1 MSRPP
6 LLSLCI
12 PTYARPG
19 PLAQLL
25 ESIAAQCTD
34 DLEVLI
40 AEDPSERDDTSPVV
54 DKMRALIPGLR
65 SWRNA
70 ERLKFDRN
78 LIGLLAQAR
87 GEYCWLVSDD
97 DVIESGGVAAVIAGL
112 RTHGPVTGVT
122 LNRNNYDST
131 LTTRIY
137 GRPFHQRE
145 TRIFT
150 NADEMFIGLL
160 DQIGLLSCQILS
172 RETCARVLGSAEV
185 DAFIG
190 SGYVQLFVMMRMMSL
205 EPRWLFLADRCVGW
219 RADNDSFVERGQ
231 LGRLR
236 MDVEGYEQVA
246 AAIFTRE
253 SETYRQALAEVARSH
268 VRHHIVRAK
277 LGGASWAYSREALSI
292 CVQHYAS
299 FPSFWLKTFPL
310 LLMPRAGVRLAR
322 SGYQGLKQLLG
333 W

>member
-25 ESIAAQCTD
+25 ESIANQWRD
-34 DLEVLI
+34 DIEILI
-40 AEDPSERDDTSPVV
+40 AQDPSDRDESATVV
-54 DKMRALIPGLR
+54 GTFRDRIPGLQY
-65 SWRNA
+65 WQNA

-78 LIGLLAQAR
+78 LLGLLARAA

-97 DVIESGGVAAVIAGL
+97 DVIEPGGVAAVIAGL
-112 RTHGPVTGVT
+112 RDHRPVTGVT
-122 LNRNNYDST
+122 VNRNNYDST
-131 LTTRIY
+131 LTTPIY

-145 TRIFT
+145 TRLFT
-150 NADEMFIGLL
+150 SADEMFIGLL
-160 DQIGLLSCQILS
+160 DQIGLLSCQILRRDLCMS
-172 RETCARVLGSAEV
+172 VVASSETES
-185 DAFIG
+185 FIG
-190 SGYVQLFVMMRMMSL
+190 SGYVQLFVMMRMML
-205 EPRWLFLADRCVGW
+205 HEPRWLFLADRCVGW

-236 MDVEGYEQVA
+236 MDVEGYERVA
-246 AAIFTRE
+246 KAIFSRE
-253 SETYRQALAEVARSH
+253 SATYRQALAEVAHSH

-277 LGGASWAYSREALSI
+277 LGGASWGYARGALGV
-292 CVQHYAS
+292 CVRHYAS

-310 LLMPRAGVRLAR
+310 LLMPRAGVRIAR

-333 W
+333 R

>member
-6 LLSLCI
+6 LLSICI

-25 ESIAAQCTD
+25 ESIAAQCPD

-54 DKMRALIPGLR
+54 DKMRARIPRLR
-65 SWRNA
+65 YWRNA
-70 ERLKFDRN
+70 ERLQFDRN
-78 LIGLLAQAR
+78 LIGLLDQAQ

-97 DVIESGGVAAVIAGL
+97 DILEPGGLTAVVAGL
-112 RTHGPVTGVT
+112 RGYGPVTGVT
-122 LNRNNYDST
+122 VNRNNYDST
-131 LTTRIY
+131 LTHPIY
-137 GRPFHQRE
+137 SRPFHQRE
-145 TRIFT
+145 TRMFT
-150 NADEMFIGLL
+150 SADEMFVGLL
-160 DQIGLLSCQILS
+160 DQIGLLSCQLLR
-172 RETCARVLGSAEV
+172 RETCARVLDSAEV
-185 DAFIG
+185 GDFIG

-236 MDVEGYEQVA
+236 MDVEGYERVA
-246 AAIFTRE
+246 AAIFTRD
-253 SETYRQALAEVARSH
+253 SGTYRLALAEVAHSH

-277 LGGASWAYSREALSI
+277 LGGASWGYSREALNI
-292 CVQHYAS
+292 CVQHYAR

-310 LLMPRAGVRLAR
+310 LLMPPAGVRLAR
-322 SGYQGLKQLLG
+322 SGYQNLKQLLG
-333 W
+333 K

>member
-25 ESIAAQCTD
+25 ESIAGQWTGD
-34 DLEVLI
+34 IEVLI
-40 AEDPSERDDTSPVV
+40 TEDPSDQDGTTPVIEKARD
-54 DKMRALIPGLR
+54 RIPGL
-65 SWRNA
+65 SYWRNA
-70 ERLKFDRN
+70 ERLQFDRN
-78 LIGLLAQAR
+78 LLGLLTRAQ
-87 GEYCWLVSDD
+87 GEYCWLLSDD
-97 DVIESGGVAAVIAGL
+97 DVIEPGGVASVIAGL
-112 RTHGPVTGVT
+112 RQHGPVTGLTV
-122 LNRNNYDST
+122 NRNNYDST
-131 LTTRIY
+131 LTTPIY

-145 TRIFT
+145 TRVFT
-150 NADEMFIGLL
+150 RADEMFIGLL
-160 DQIGLLSCQILS
+160 DQIGLLSCQVLR
-172 RETCARVLGSAEV
+172 REACARVIASPEV

-190 SGYVQLFVMMRMMSL
+190 SGYVQLLVMMRMMSL

-236 MDVEGYEQVA
+236 MDVEGYERVA
-246 AAIFTRE
+246 ATIFSRE
-253 SETYRQALAEVARSH
+253 SATYRQSLAAVAHSH

-277 LGGASWAYSREALSI
+277 LGGASWNYSREALGV
-292 CVQHYAS
+292 CVRHYAS

-310 LLMPRAGVRLAR
+310 LLMPRTGVRLAR

-333 W
+333 K